1 MRPGSSRPKR
11 AKLLGRLGVEP
22 LTDAFDLDA
31 FHAACRRRNAPIKQV
46 LLAGDLVVGVGN
58 IYASEALFL
67 AGIRPTLSAARI
79 SRRRAAQLRAAIRE
93 VLARAVAQ
101 GGSTLRDFSNAHGE
115 AGLFQLEAM
124 VYDRAGQPCRVCAAH
139 RRKASGRV
147 SAQRISAQTARNP
160 EGFARAGCYID
171 RHCGGTVGTSF
182 NEQFDQHGTWR
193 REFALRLKL
202 LSEWLK
208 DHELLDAA
216 VEERLRRLETQLR
229 SDKVMVA
236 FVAEFSRGKSELIN
250 AIFFAGY
257 ERRIMPASAGRTTMC
272 PTELGYDAD
281 VPPCLRLLPIETR
294 LQPQPLM
301 EWRMVPEKW
310 TRVDL
315 DVNDPAQLAK
325 AFEKVAE
332 VVRVTQDEA
341 RALGFWHDES
351 PEDNPMMDANGRV
364 EVPQWRHALI
374 NIAHPLLKQGLV
386 ILDTPGLNAIG
397 AEPELTVNLIP
408 QAHAVVFILA
418 ADTGVTKSDL
428 AIWREH
434 LITEEDN
441 LESRLVV
448 LNKIDTMWDALST
461 PAQVQAQIE
470 RQRATTAE
478 ILGLAQEQVI
488 PVSAQKGLVAKVTND
503 AASAARTASCRCW
516 SGALAQG
523 VMGQRQ
529 KILRAAVA
537 GGISELRSEVERV
550 IQIRR
555 RDLTEQ
561 MIELKGLHGKNTSVI
576 KHMRSRIEQEQARV
590 RRERRQDPRRAFG
603 APEAAARRVQPAGNR
618 DAEDRDGR
626 ADRSAAAARHQA
638 GRQEGL
644 WRHLRAAARAPA
656 RGQSLSGEIQSMLTG
671 TFRQLNAE
679 YGFSLQ
685 APREPDLARYERDL
699 DLVERSHLQYLG
711 VGNAFRL
718 AQPEF
723 ADRLVRA
730 LATRLRVVYESALG
744 EVELWSKSAA
754 AQLDAQLRE
763 RRRNFG
769 RRLEAIERIQQAA
782 RRLDERIAEIAARR
796 RPSTTANA
804 KLAELTAT

>member
-1 MRPGSSRPKR
+1 
-11 AKLLGRLGVEP
+11 
-22 LTDAFDLDA
+22 
-31 FHAACRRRNAPIKQV
+31 
-46 LLAGDLVVGVGN
+46 
-58 IYASEALFL
+58 
-67 AGIRPTLSAARI
+67 
-79 SRRRAAQLRAAIRE
+79 
-93 VLARAVAQ
+93 
-101 GGSTLRDFSNAHGE
+101 
-115 AGLFQLEAM
+115 
-124 VYDRAGQPCRVCAAH
+124 
-139 RRKASGRV
+139 
-147 SAQRISAQTARNP
+147 
-160 EGFARAGCYID
+160 
-171 RHCGGTVGTSF
+171 VGTSF
-182 NEQFDQHGTWR
+182 NEQFDQHGAWR

-208 DHELLDAA
+208 DHDLLDSA
-216 VEERLRRLETQLR
+216 VEERLRRLETQMR

-236 FVAEFSRGKSELIN
+236 FVAEFSRGKSEMIN

-257 ERRIMPASAGRTTMC
+257 KRRIMPASAGRTTMC

-294 LQPQPLM
+294 LQPHALM
-301 EWRMVPEKW
+301 EWRGAPEKW

-315 DVNDPAQLAK
+315 DVNDPAQLAQ

-332 VVRVTQDEA
+332 VRHVTKDEA
-341 RALGFWHDES
+341 RALGFWHDDA
-351 PEDNPMMDANGRV
+351 PNDNPMLNADGKV
-364 EVPQWRHALI
+364 EVPRWRHALI

-428 AIWREH
+428 SIWREH
-434 LITEEDN
+434 LITEADN
-441 LESRLVV
+441 IDSRLVV
-448 LNKIDTMWDALST
+448 LNKIDTMWDSLST
-461 PAQVQAQIE
+461 PAQIQAQID

-478 ILGLAQEQVI
+478 ILGLPPEQVI
-488 PVSAQKGLVAKVTND
+488 PVSAQKGLVAKVNND
-503 AASAARTASCRCW
+503 KALLEASQLPVLER
-516 SGALAQG
+516 ALGHG

-537 GGISELRSEVERV
+537 TGIGELRVEAGRAV
-550 IQIRR
+550 NIRR
-555 RDLTEQ
+555 RDLAEQ
-561 MIELKGLHGKNTSVI
+561 MLELKGLRGKNMSVI
-576 KHMRSRIEQEQARV
+576 KHMRSRIEQEQADFDVSGARIHAV
-590 RRERRQDPRRAFG
+590 RSVHLKLLRDMFTLLGTQTLKAEMAELTTALRQPGIKLGVRKAYGQTFER
-603 APEAAARRVQPAGNR
+603 
-618 DAEDRDGR
+618 
-626 ADRSAAAARHQA
+626 
-638 GRQEGL
+638 
-644 WRHLRAAARAPA
+644 LRAGLQKAQAI
-656 RGQSLSGEIQSMLTG
+656 SGEIQSMLTG

-699 DLVERSHLQYLG
+699 DLVERSHNQYMG
-711 VGNAFRL
+711 VANTFRL

-744 EVELWSKSAA
+744 EVELWNKSAA

-769 RRLEAIERIQQAA
+769 RRIEAIERIQQAA
-782 RRLDERIAEIAARR
+782 TGLDDRIAEIATQEA
-796 RPSTTANA
+796 AIDQLDA
-804 KLAELTAT
+804 KLTELTAHLLDTPGGHRPAEPLLQTA